1 MLNSLFVD
9 EIKQKVIDTLNDEL
23 NTPVAVEGPV
33 RLNLWSH
40 FPHLSIELN
49 RLNALE
55 SIESS
60 NEVLLT
66 ADKVYLMLNLQ
77 KLWHREWEID
87 HLAIENGVLNMYKDK
102 TGQINYN
109 FISEKEEKHEDQQ
122 KSISLKIAS
131 ADLKNIAFSFLD
143 DKSNIDV
150 NLQIHQLN
158 LSGDFSADSIALKLR
173 SNFLAQ
179 QIDIKDTRYIDQQDI
194 RLNGAFTLFPSSEK
208 YAFHQMEL
216 SIGENPFLLN
226 GDIDQRKYSTLYNLQ
241 ISGQDL
247 QINDFLK
254 ILPQRFAEWAPR
266 IEATGKFFFETKI
279 RGYLNAQNNPYV
291 EINYELDDAVV
302 IAKQEKINI
311 EDLSSKGSFNNGESH
326 TLEDAALSL
335 DHLKFRN
342 EGRELTT
349 QLFYKNFNSPYI
361 ILKLNGSI
369 ESTQL
374 AMLDSLLPVKNLI
387 GVMDF
392 EKFDLRGR
400 FINTA
405 QQNNIALKGKVSTSG
420 LMFDLQSRP
429 VLINDLSIDFR
440 EDKIDLQELDLVLAD
455 QKIEFT
461 GSLNTIDKWLKSSP
475 EYSLDGKLVAAKFD
489 LLAIE
494 NWWKLG
500 VESPETKT
508 EKTSTID
515 GNIDFEIEK
524 LSYKELILENV
535 RSGLAMKPDGRQQF
549 KLHFNSMEGTG
560 QFVGQNDVNCDQCL
574 SIKYRLDSIDIKSL
588 FTQLDNF
595 GQNELTSK
603 NLEGKLT
610 SSGELNFSNL
620 EALDDF
626 DNMRGKIYMNIKD
639 GALLNFK
646 PMESLSS
653 FIKLDDLRDIRF
665 RTLENELSIEEGK
678 IEIPEMIILSNAFTL
693 ALSGQQYFDSRIN
706 YLIKLNIYNVL
717 GNKFRFRKSEMP
729 DVEMIDKD
737 DFNFYL
743 KMQGTTENPI
753 VSFDK
758 QGVKNRFKQQKKD
771 WEELR
776 NPESRD
782 YSIRDEKEQ
791 WNTEEELEEI
801 EWDN

>member
-1 MLNSLFVD
+1 MFID

-49 RLNALE
+49 QLNALE

-102 TGQINYN
+102 TGRINYN
-109 FISEKEEKHEDQQ
+109 FISEKEEKHKDQQ

-143 DKSNIDV
+143 EKSNIDV
-150 NLQIHQLN
+150 SLQIHQLN
-158 LSGDFSADSIALKLR
+158 LSGDFSADSIALKLK
-173 SNFLAQ
+173 SNFLTQ

-194 RLNGAFTLFPSSEK
+194 RLNGAFTLFPSLEK

-266 IEATGKFFFETKI
+266 IEATGKFFFETRI

-387 GVMDF
+387 GVVNF

-420 LMFDLQSRP
+420 LMFDWQSRP
-429 VLINDLSIDFR
+429 VLINDLAIDFR

-455 QKIEFT
+455 QKVEFT

-475 EYSLDGKLVAAKFD
+475 EYSMDGKLVAAKLD

-500 VESPETKT
+500 GESPETKT

-524 LSYKELILENV
+524 LSYKELMLEYV
-535 RSGLAMKPDGRQQF
+535 RSGLSMKPDGRQQF

-560 QFVGQNDVNCDQCL
+560 HFVGQNDVNCDQCL

-610 SSGELNFSNL
+610 SSGELNFPNL

-653 FIKLDDLRDIRF
+653 FIKLDDLKDIRF
-665 RTLENELSIEEGK
+665 RTLENELLIGDGK
-678 IEIPEMIILSNAFTL
+678 IEIPEMMILSNAFTL
-693 ALSGQQYFDSRIN
+693 ALSGQQYFDSRID